1 MESNHQCSVQIPLN
15 PGRYLKLTSCSI
27 VITQFHFSAAW
38 HWISIPTVFTIA
50 FVTFVSIGC
59 YNDSMLHFQWSWNSQ
74 YFKTHTLSWIT
85 VSAHFTFVFTSFATV
100 LCLRTVW
107 LSAFPCGWRG
117 KRKRMRSRLLL
128 HSFSLASWKVYSVDC
143 PISILYYTMTMPH
156 GFMFHHYLL
165 VFGMFLAPGV
175 FSFLFPDLPFCKC
188 SVLICALWKLIPVG
202 MYYFLIS
209 KHKLAIFCWCLIVV
223 LVNKRSGSGCF
234 FSKHMFYIWI
244 PSIVLFP
251 TLWTLTNGK
260 VMYLLLHW
268 WLLKVSPAPG
278 QIVGRL

>member
-1 MESNHQCSVQIPLN
+1 MLLDIEFLFRLYSQLHLWHLSVLDVIMTACS
-15 PGRYLKLTSCSI
+15 T
-27 VITQFHFSAAW
+27 FSD
-38 HWISIPTVFTIA
+38 HGT
-50 FVTFVSIGC
+50 VSILRHTRWAELPSVHILHLFSHPLQQCCVCGQSDSVLFPVDGEEKGREWEAGC
-59 YNDSMLHFQWSWNSQ
+59 SY
-74 YFKTHTLSWIT
+74 TLS
-85 VSAHFTFVFTSFATV
+85 
-100 LCLRTVW
+100 VW
-107 LSAFPCGWRG
+107 LHEKCIQW
-117 KRKRMRSRLLL
+117 
-128 HSFSLASWKVYSVDC
+128 DC

-209 KHKLAIFCWCLIVV
+209 KRKLAIFCWCLIVV